1 MIKLLKVPRWAS
13 SRHNFTQI
21 SAESR
26 YVVVSLPVSVF
37 QQPSVNKNTR
47 KQAAFSLSLNNWI
60 VSEGKR
66 PLCNTSRGGSARSRI
81 NIQFCFLQMWRCLQ
95 TNPQE
100 SLDVSAAVMEIK
112 MSVICSCRASGE
124 RHKQSAERGRAKLL
138 SVCLEGADNSRRL
151 KLIQPGPTRPD
162 PKQDAR

>member
-1 MIKLLKVPRWAS
+1 MQHESGGKCTISHQHSILL
-13 SRHNFTQI
+13 
-21 SAESR
+21 SANVTLPANKSTGES
-26 YVVVSLPVSVF
+26 
-37 QQPSVNKNTR
+37 
-47 KQAAFSLSLNNWI
+47 
-60 VSEGKR
+60 
-66 PLCNTSRGGSARSRI
+66 
-81 NIQFCFLQMWRCLQ
+81 
-95 TNPQE
+95 
-100 SLDVSAAVMEIK
+100 DVSAAVMEIK